1 MGNREYVIIESVSD
15 FINYIFN
22 EMQVEDKKKI
32 YFRGEQREYEK
43 TIPGLYR
50 NGNENLIF
58 EGSKGYYRQL
68 LNELGYSSSLDNN
81 TLFNFIAEIQHYGAV
96 TRNID
101 ISSNPLVSLFFAC
114 EDAEKD
120 IKDDGVIHVY
130 VSELNKEKY
139 STGHTVSVKTA
150 LNFVDQEK
158 INQFLYLMDYLH
170 KNIGEKGDQRNV
182 LSKTLTVD
190 GIIQELKK
198 SFEVLSPNI
207 DNFPEKMANINQF
220 GNEELEMEHRAKSG
234 TVFCI
239 NRRIKGEFVDNNGS
253 PRKQED
259 ILKTARDKFGELTLE
274 KALESE
280 VKEEISQFLINW
292 RYGDTH
298 YAENILGNL
307 PGEFDMRYYQDYL
320 MSEIKKFLEDFVEIL
335 NQAAMTRERLCY
347 PNAIYLDIIN
357 CQIVR
362 SPKAQQR
369 IINQNGLFILP
380 ALFNTTDKKIEEVQL
395 KIDNAIKEYQLKA
408 NSGGL
413 LTFRIPK
420 EKKKLILNEL
430 RMLGITDG
438 FIYPDVEHQSKAIL
452 RQLRIGE

>member
-1 MGNREYVIIESVSD
+1 M
-15 FINYIFN
+15 
-22 EMQVEDKKKI
+22 
-32 YFRGEQREYEK
+32 
-43 TIPGLYR
+43 
-50 NGNENLIF
+50 
-58 EGSKGYYRQL
+58 
-68 LNELGYSSSLDNN
+68 
-81 TLFNFIAEIQHYGAV
+81 FNFIAEIQHYGAV

-259 ILKTARDKFGELTLE
+259 ILKTARDKL
-274 KALESE
+274 
-280 VKEEISQFLINW
+280 
-292 RYGDTH
+292 
-298 YAENILGNL
+298 
-307 PGEFDMRYYQDYL
+307 
-320 MSEIKKFLEDFVEIL
+320 EIL
-335 NQAAMTRERLCY
+335 TTQK
-347 PNAIYLDIIN
+347 IY
-357 CQIVR
+357 
-362 SPKAQQR
+362 
-369 IINQNGLFILP
+369 
-380 ALFNTTDKKIEEVQL
+380 
-395 KIDNAIKEYQLKA
+395 
-408 NSGGL
+408 
-413 LTFRIPK
+413 
-420 EKKKLILNEL
+420 
-430 RMLGITDG
+430 
-438 FIYPDVEHQSKAIL
+438 
-452 RQLRIGE
+452 

>member
-1 MGNREYVIIESVSD
+1 M
-15 FINYIFN
+15 
-22 EMQVEDKKKI
+22 
-32 YFRGEQREYEK
+32 
-43 TIPGLYR
+43 YR

-190 GIIQELKK
+190 GIIQELRN
-198 SFEVLSPNI
+198 L
-207 DNFPEKMANINQF
+207 
-220 GNEELEMEHRAKSG
+220 
-234 TVFCI
+234 
-239 NRRIKGEFVDNNGS
+239 
-253 PRKQED
+253 
-259 ILKTARDKFGELTLE
+259 LKY
-274 KALESE
+274 
-280 VKEEISQFLINW
+280 FL
-292 RYGDTH
+292 
-298 YAENILGNL
+298 
-307 PGEFDMRYYQDYL
+307 
-320 MSEIKKFLEDFVEIL
+320 
-335 NQAAMTRERLCY
+335 
-347 PNAIYLDIIN
+347 
-357 CQIVR
+357 QI
-362 SPKAQQR
+362 
-369 IINQNGLFILP
+369 
-380 ALFNTTDKKIEEVQL
+380 
-395 KIDNAIKEYQLKA
+395 
-408 NSGGL
+408 
-413 LTFRIPK
+413 
-420 EKKKLILNEL
+420 
-430 RMLGITDG
+430 
-438 FIYPDVEHQSKAIL
+438 
-452 RQLRIGE
+452 